1 MSTGTKLTQILR
13 RERASR
19 TMDDPTVINL
29 LSDLDHAR
37 ALLKSCC
44 DHGYVADLK
53 MKNGKTITAVLIGL
67 SSTSLILD
75 QWDGLRHGSAGNPF
89 VLELQAIA
97 EVIVP

>member
-1 MSTGTKLTQILR
+1 MQIR
-13 RERASR
+13 KRERKSR

-37 ALLKSCC
+37 AMLKSCC

-53 MKNGKTITAVLIGL
+53 MKDGKTITAVLIGL

-75 QWDGLRHGSAGNPF
+75 QWDGLRHRPAGDPF

-97 EVIVP
+97 EVMVP